1 MKDAKARVM
10 LSTEQFW
17 TKKNTGQEVDT
28 AETEWLVNR
37 SGFISGVLRS
47 LIIFTGGR
55 PAATTTLT
63 GPLVWP
69 AWTGGSSDTGTGITD
84 NVSCLQTTCEA
95 EE

>member
-10 LSTEQFW
+10 LTTEQFW
-17 TKKNTGQEVDT
+17 TKKGQEADT
-28 AETEWLVNR
+28 ADTEWLVNR

-69 AWTGGSSDTGTGITD
+69 VWTGGSSDTGTGITD
-84 NVSCLQTTCEA
+84 NVSGLHTTS